1 MISLDNCTKV
11 RGIYFTS
18 LNSYPLSRIMIM
30 ITFMHKKDTLQ
41 MMAKDKQ
48 HIVI

>member
-1 MISLDNCTKV
+1 MTENSMISLDNCTKV

-30 ITFMHKKDTLQ
+30 ITFMHKKR
-41 MMAKDKQ
+41 
-48 HIVI
+48 HITNHGEK